1 MELNIKNLAIP
12 RKQSVIAK
20 TASCIWDDTI
30 DSYERM
36 SAALPDVG
44 NITYYPRLYKGNPPD
59 VPLGDYLCYA
69 YVYTNGSDDGDTTKG
84 LLSYTVIE
92 TDQIV
97 DGYTVLKIRCDKP
110 DGTSFIINPGYYLS
124 SGRYCVGISFQYFR
138 YVPRGG
144 GSRVIYDDSTG
155 FRPKTRETRTA
166 DYENFECA
174 LPTAIFDI
182 TVEIDVYSAV
192 SHEMVGSQIVD
203 SIDSDSYMGRG
214 GLYAYRLCVGAD
226 YKDKNAA
233 LIDPSGKWY
242 TEDITRRTDID
253 VRYDWT

>member
-1 MELNIKNLAIP
+1 MELSIKNLAIP
-12 RKQSVIAK
+12 RKQPVVTKA
-20 TASCIWDDTI
+20 ASCTWDDTT
-30 DSYERM
+30 DTYERM

-44 NITYYPRLYKGNPPD
+44 NITYYPRLYKGTHPSSGGNW
-59 VPLGDYLCYA
+59 LCYA
-69 YVYTNGSDDGDTTKG
+69 YVYMNGSDDDDTTKG
-84 LLSYTVIE
+84 LVSYNVIE

-110 DGTSFIINPGYYLS
+110 DGTYFIIDPGYYLG
-124 SGRYCVGISFQYFR
+124 SGLYCVGITFMYFR

-155 FRPKTRETRTA
+155 FKPTTRRTKTS

-174 LPTAIFDI
+174 LPTAVFDI
-182 TVEIDVYSAV
+182 TVQIDVYNAT
-192 SHEMVGSQIVD
+192 SHEMVAPRIVN

-214 GLYAYRLCVGAD
+214 GLYNYRLCVGAD

-242 TEDITRRTDID
+242 TEDIIRRTDID
-253 VRYDWT
+253 VQYDWT